1 MNNVCDILGCDE
13 MALRIEERLDGE
25 LDPSLA
31 PLVEL
36 HLARCP
42 DCASELVAA
51 RQFRDALRSL
61 PKQRCPDRVSE
72 MVLAKAREDHRQQRH
87 SSVPGVIPISWYR
100 RFRPVAAAAGLV
112 IALLG
117 AGWLL
122 DRAEPQPQP
131 HRYSASEVAKA
142 EAEVR
147 WALAL
152 VSDVNERA
160 GMTIRDEG
168 LQKGLVLP
176 LKRTTED
183 VL

>member
-13 MALRIEERLDGE
+13 MALRIEELLDGE

-42 DCASELVAA
+42 DCASEWVSA
-51 RQFRDALRSL
+51 RQFREALRSL
-61 PKQRCPDRVSE
+61 PEQRCPDHVVE
-72 MVLAKAREDHRQQRH
+72 TVLAQAREEARRDRRP
-87 SSVPGVIPISWYR
+87 VAAVIPIASLR
-100 RFRPVAAAAGLV
+100 RLRPIAAAAGLV

-122 DRAEPQPQP
+122 DRAEPQAP
-131 HRYSASEVAKA
+131 RYSASEVAKA

-152 VSDVNERA
+152 VAGVHERA